1 MAIEKT
7 TYQASS
13 IPTQK
18 LMLENREHLSVTG
31 VENVDNFT
39 DNEIIL
45 DTNLGK
51 LTIKGE
57 NLHINKLNIDTGEF
71 SMDGRVS
78 SFVYSKKSSKKG
90 SFIERL
96 FK

>member
-1 MAIEKT
+1 MTVEKNN
-7 TYQASS
+7 YPKQN

-18 LMLENREHLSVTG
+18 LTLDNRAQLSVTG
-31 VENVDNFT
+31 VENVDNFN

-45 DTNLGK
+45 LTNLGK
-51 LTIKGE
+51 LTVKGE
-57 NLHINKLNIDTGEF
+57 NLHINKLNVDTGEF

-78 SFVYSKKSSKKG
+78 SLVYSKATAKKG
-90 SFIERL
+90 SFIERM

>member
-7 TYQASS
+7 TFQTTNL
-13 IPTQK
+13 PTQK
-18 LMLENREHLSVTG
+18 LILDNREHLSVTG
-31 VENVDNFT
+31 VENIENFT

-45 DTNLGK
+45 HTNLGK

-57 NLHINKLNIDTGEF
+57 NLHISKMNVDTGEF
-71 SMDGRVS
+71 SMDGRVT
-78 SFVYSKKSSKKG
+78 SFVYSKMSSKKG